1 MIFIM
6 AEMGNLLEK
15 ITDPMTIVV
24 RVAELMV
31 GCFCFF
37 EIFWDF
43 SIFFG
48 DPKWFY
54 VEP

>member
-1 MIFIM
+1 M
-6 AEMGNLLEK
+6 AEVCNLLEK

-37 EIFWDF
+37 ENFWDF
-43 SIFFG
+43 PIFFG
-48 DPKWFY
+48 DPKCFY